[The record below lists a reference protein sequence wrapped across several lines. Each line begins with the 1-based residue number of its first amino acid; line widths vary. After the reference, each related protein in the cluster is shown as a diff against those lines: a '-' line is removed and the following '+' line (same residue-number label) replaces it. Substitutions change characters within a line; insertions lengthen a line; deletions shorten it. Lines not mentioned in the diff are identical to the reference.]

1 MYDLIEKR
9 KKTLWIIIGFTILIT
24 TYFTVEILKSQF
36 NNELILNGSLKLIYT
51 IISMIVILL
60 NLFNFIYIKIFLKI
74 FNINRSNL
82 TIIFFSTAFMCLMIV
97 IYSLNIHIFIK
108 FLIKVL
114 LFNLIFQRKKIELDV
129 FLMSLITGVVDLLMT
144 LLLQWR

>member
-1 MYDLIEKR
+1 
-9 KKTLWIIIGFTILIT
+9 
-24 TYFTVEILKSQF
+24 
-36 NNELILNGSLKLIYT
+36 
-51 IISMIVILL
+51 MIVILL

>member
-97 IYSLNIHIFIK
+97 MHSLSIHIFIK

-114 LFNLIFQRKKIELDV
+114 LFNLIFQRKKMELDV

>member
-36 NNELILNGSLKLIYT
+36 NNELILNGSIKLIYT

-114 LFNLIFQRKKIELDV
+114 LFNLIFQRKKIVLDV

>member
-36 NNELILNGSLKLIYT
+36 NNELILNGSIKLIYT